1 MKVRDPGFEARLR
14 AALRAH
20 EARLPPE
27 LETRLADARQQAI
40 AQGAGRRHPAWRVPV
55 ALAAGLL
62 LALGLSLLRPQA
74 VVAPRTAADFVLLV
88 EDDPE
93 FLADLEFYLWLE
105 SQDESG

>member
-55 ALAAGLL
+55 AL
-62 LALGLSLLRPQA
+62 GLSLLRPQA